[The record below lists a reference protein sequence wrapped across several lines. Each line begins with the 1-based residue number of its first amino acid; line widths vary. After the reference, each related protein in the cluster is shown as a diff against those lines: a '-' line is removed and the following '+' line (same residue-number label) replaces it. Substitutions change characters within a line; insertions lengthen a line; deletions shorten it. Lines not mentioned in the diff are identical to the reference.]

1 MPDGCL
7 PHPRAILPRQGQP
20 LQLFCK
26 HNGEATSCAQ
36 ASFSRHNPRKFKRG
50 RALPKLASRHRLLRV
65 NKSPSLAPSLTLRN
79 RARPTGPARPR
90 VPPQQPLVK
99 QQPLPTWYE
108 GSGVYW
114 TIRPCIWLPI
124 PLLWLLR
131 RPGGCACC
139 TPIILCIWP
148 PMLFLWLLR
157 SPGGCACCT
166 PITPWYVCCW
176 LDITGCKPVGTRFKW
191 HNFLERDS
199 AYEGSNAALPHLLPE
214 SGKRASLTA
223 DVKHLKEGPG
233 FKSTLRHLSA

>member
-1 MPDGCL
+1 M
-7 PHPRAILPRQGQP
+7 
-20 LQLFCK
+20 
-26 HNGEATSCAQ
+26 
-36 ASFSRHNPRKFKRG
+36 
-50 RALPKLASRHRLLRV
+50 
-65 NKSPSLAPSLTLRN
+65 
-79 RARPTGPARPR
+79 
-90 VPPQQPLVK
+90 
-99 QQPLPTWYE
+99 PTWYE

-157 SPGGCACCT
+157 SPEGCACCT

-176 LDITGCKPVGTRFKW
+176 LDIIGCKPVRTGFKW
-191 HNFLERDS
+191 SSFPAGHRRQPEAWHMKAQILLCS
-199 AYEGSNAALPHLLPE
+199 HLLLN

-223 DVKHLKEGPG
+223 DAKRPEGSSLLSIHLAAPQCIRYR
-233 FKSTLRHLSA
+233 LRHR